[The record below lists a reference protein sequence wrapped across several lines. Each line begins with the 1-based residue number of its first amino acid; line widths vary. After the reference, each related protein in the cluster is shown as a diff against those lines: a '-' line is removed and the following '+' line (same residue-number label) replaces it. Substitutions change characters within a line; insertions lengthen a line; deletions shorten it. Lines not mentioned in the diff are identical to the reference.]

1 MRKRGT
7 LNERDP
13 FTTEVEI
20 TEPDR
25 IRWPIRCRAVIDT
38 GATRT
43 SIDEGLART
52 LNLKSAG
59 RVRVRNAMGVQKRKL
74 VWLQIDVFN
83 ETIILKA
90 SITNRSKLSCPIL
103 IGRDILHNAYEE
115 EE

>member
-1 MRKRGT
+1 MSS
-7 LNERDP
+7 ERDP

-20 TEPDR
+20 TEPDK
-25 IRWPIRCRAVIDT
+25 IRWPIKCMAVIDT

-43 SIDEGLART
+43 SIDEGLARA
-52 LNLKSAG
+52 LNLQSAG

-74 VWLQIDVFN
+74 VWLQITVFN
-83 ETIILKA
+83 EIIILKT
-90 SITNRSKLSCPIL
+90 SVTDRSNLSCPIL

>member
-1 MRKRGT
+1 
-7 LNERDP
+7 
-13 FTTEVEI
+13 
-20 TEPDR
+20 
-25 IRWPIRCRAVIDT
+25 
-38 GATRT
+38 
-43 SIDEGLART
+43 
-52 LNLKSAG
+52 
-59 RVRVRNAMGVQKRKL
+59 MGVQKRKL